1 MKSLRNKVILSG
13 IVLLFAFIATIGSTY
28 AWFTVSTE
36 SSVTG
41 INLQV
46 TAADNLLIRPKSI
59 TNAASENFVYLRD
72 VGNYSTSVSA
82 TELET
87 EGYFYEDPATK
98 LIPWRL
104 KPSTTISNEGL
115 TDINDPKGGLYY
127 INNIDAVRDGDGTTP
142 LPAYTIATSNLNSGY
157 YITLEFWMLS
167 QGDDPKGIVLN
178 SFSITSGAG
187 NSTGQSQV
195 INATRL
201 AFWGDDTEYA
211 DDAGFIGSV
220 GSTYIFGTDGDYD
233 YSIATTS
240 AAVLAPTPSPAAPTI
255 NATAAAVPLLYTLQ
269 PNTPTMISVI
279 IFIEG
284 WDAEASNEI
293 ILSNFD
299 IAFSF
304 AYAA

>member
-1 MKSLRNKVILSG
+1 MKGLRNKVILSG

-36 SSVTG
+36 SNVTG

-59 TNAASENFVYLRD
+59 TNNTSENFVYLRD
-72 VGNYSTSVSA
+72 IGNYSTLVTA
-82 TELET
+82 EQLED
-87 EGYFYEDPATK
+87 EGYFYEDPSTQ

-104 KPSTTISNEGL
+104 KPSTTISNQG
-115 TDINDPKGGLYY
+115 TVNINDPKGGLYY
-127 INNIDAVRDGDGTTP
+127 INNIDAVRAGDGSVA
-142 LPAYTIATSNLNSGY
+142 PAYTLATDNLKDGY

-167 QGDDPKGIVLN
+167 QADTNKAIALN
-178 SFSITSGAG
+178 SFSITSGTG
-187 NSTGQSQV
+187 NSTPQSQV

-211 DDAGFIGSV
+211 DDAGYTGSV
-220 GSTYIFGTDGDYD
+220 GTTYIFGNDADYD
-233 YSIATTS
+233 FLIETTD
-240 AAVLAPTPSPAAPTI
+240 ADVAAPTPTPAAPTV
-255 NATAAAVPLLYTLQ
+255 NATASAVASIFTLQ

-284 WDAEASNEI
+284 WDLEASNDI

-304 AYAA
+304 AYVA

>member
-1 MKSLRNKVILSG
+1 MKGLRNKVILSG

-36 SSVTG
+36 SNVTG

-59 TNAASENFVYLRD
+59 TNVALENFAYLRD
-72 VGNYSTSVSA
+72 IGNYNTLVTA
-82 TELET
+82 EQLEN
-87 EGYFYEDPATK
+87 EGYFYEDPETK

-104 KPSTTISNEGL
+104 KPSTTISNQGSSN
-115 TDINDPKGGLYY
+115 INDPKGGLYY
-127 INNIDAVRDGDGTTP
+127 INNIDAVRAGDGSTVV
-142 LPAYTIATSNLNSGY
+142 PAYTLAADNLKAGY

-167 QGDDPKGIVLN
+167 QADTNKAIALN
-178 SFSITSGAG
+178 SFSITPGTG
-187 NSTGQSQV
+187 NSTPQSQV

-201 AFWGDDTEYA
+201 AFWGDDTLYA
-211 DDAGFIGSV
+211 DDAGYIGSV
-220 GSTYIFGTDGDYD
+220 GTTYIFGHDGDYD
-233 YSIATTS
+233 FQIETAGSDVI
-240 AAVLAPTPSPAAPTI
+240 APTPSPSAPTI
-255 NATAAAVPLLYTLQ
+255 NATAASVASIFTLQ

-284 WDAEASNEI
+284 WDSEASNDI

-304 AYAA
+304 AYVA